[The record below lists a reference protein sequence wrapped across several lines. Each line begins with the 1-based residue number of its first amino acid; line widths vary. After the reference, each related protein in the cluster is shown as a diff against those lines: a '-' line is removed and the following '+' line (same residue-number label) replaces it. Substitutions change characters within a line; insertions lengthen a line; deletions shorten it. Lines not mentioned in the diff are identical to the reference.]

1 MEHTFKIEKELKIT
15 TENIVDCVLSCEAG
29 GFDYWGELCSDE
41 KDYEAARQRLAERE
55 KADMKPC
62 YEDVLAEILESGGK
76 LTVYDREDDK
86 DHELTLEK
94 LLNGWKKYAED
105 HNADDFDEYDG
116 ISADCIIEL
125 QNIRDM
131 VGMIYGQWF
140 DKSRD
145 QYLEDKKKGAQ
156 AVDKSAE
163 YLDAMSAIICV
174 IDYEKF
180 KRGLGV

>member
-1 MEHTFKIEKELKIT
+1 MYDVEKLVSIVCDYLDAEADYMKYSLDARKEL
-15 TENIVDCVLSCEAG
+15 G
-29 GFDYWGELCSDE
+29 
-41 KDYEAARQRLAERE
+41 LAP
-55 KADMKPC
+55 D
-62 YEDVLAEILESGGK
+62 S
-76 LTVYDREDDK
+76 
-86 DHELTLEK
+86 TLWIPS
-94 LLNGWKKYAED
+94 LNGSKAYRLGGLSEKSGATGSIL
-105 HNADDFDEYDG
+105 AD
-116 ISADCIIEL
+116 ICAMLNIEL

>member
-1 MEHTFKIEKELKIT
+1 MTTKTDFHAIQEL
-15 TENIVDCVLSCEAG
+15 
-29 GFDYWGELCSDE
+29 
-41 KDYEAARQRLAERE
+41 RE
-55 KADMKPC
+55 KYAPKVRGIVSGEEAKII
-62 YEDVLAEILESGGK
+62 YEVLEI
-76 LTVYDREDDK
+76 DK
-86 DHELTLEK
+86 R
-94 LLNGWKKYAED
+94 N
-105 HNADDFDEYDG
+105 N
-116 ISADCIIEL
+116 IEL

-131 VGMIYGQWF
+131 VVMIYG
-140 DKSRD
+140 

>member
-29 GFDYWGELCSDE
+29 GFDYTTKTDFHAIQEL
-41 KDYEAARQRLAERE
+41 RE
-55 KADMKPC
+55 KYAPKVRGIVSGEEAKII
-62 YEDVLAEILESGGK
+62 YEVLEI
-76 LTVYDREDDK
+76 DK
-86 DHELTLEK
+86 R
-94 LLNGWKKYAED
+94 N
-105 HNADDFDEYDG
+105 N
-116 ISADCIIEL
+116 IEL

-131 VGMIYGQWF
+131 VVMIYGQWF